1 MRVKNY
7 NTSAL
12 MASLQSELP
21 TMRKEATRLIKAAM
35 RKHKTQQRAAE
46 ALGTYDRS
54 LRTMLTIINLRERG
68 GK

>member
-12 MASLQSELP
+12 MAALKSDLP
-21 TMRKEATRLIKAAM
+21 TMRREATRLIKAAM
-35 RKHKTQQRAAE
+35 REHKTQQKAAE

-54 LRTMLTIINLRERG
+54 LRAMLTIIRERG